1 MANTRKTPRVLD
13 ARKDT
18 LDFRDLMYEATLV
31 EVPAYRSLDDYRKAQ
46 VPILDQGQEGA
57 CTGFGLATVA
67 HYLLR
72 THRVGRDATVISPY
86 MFYDLA
92 RRYDE
97 WTGENYEGSSC
108 RGAMKGWYK
117 HGVCAQPLWPK
128 SQKGAVLDHAR
139 VEDAAHRP
147 LGAYF
152 RVNHSSLVAMH
163 SAITEAGVLYASG
176 SVHEGWRSVGRDG
189 IIKPSETMIGGH
201 AFAIVAY
208 DADGFWIQNSWGT
221 SWGNQ
226 GFGRIAYD
234 DWLKNGD
241 DVWVARLGV
250 PVKLMASDGTAR
262 VAFAAAVRARSW
274 SYADLRPHIVSL
286 GNHGVLETQGDIGTT
301 PELVHE
307 IVSRDVPRITA
318 TWKKKRIVLYAH
330 GGLVKQDD
338 ALQRANE
345 YRDAMLA
352 KECYPIAFIWH
363 TDFWTTVKEILS
375 DATSQRR
382 PEGFLDSTKDFM
394 LDRLDDML
402 EPLARAAGG
411 RDVWGK
417 MKEKAV
423 GATQRSDG
431 GARLV
436 ADELVALAKA
446 DPSVEIHVAAHS
458 AGSILHAPLVQYL
471 ASQGVRIKT
480 CTLWAPA
487 ITNTLFRATYLPLI
501 KSGDIGKFALFQ
513 LDDRTE
519 QDDDCAGF
527 YHKSL
532 LYLVARSFEE
542 HPRIPLVRPEGEP
555 IVGMRKFVDGDP
567 AIRAIFSSGTA
578 DRVIAPTT
586 GLKPGD
592 PNASEAKHHA
602 DFDDDLPTV
611 LATLARILGSAKAAS
626 DTPIAFASGASKKR
640 ETRRKIDKMADF
652 AATR

>member
-1 MANTRKTPRVLD
+1 
-13 ARKDT
+13 
-18 LDFRDLMYEATLV
+18 
-31 EVPAYRSLDDYRKAQ
+31 
-46 VPILDQGQEGA
+46 
-57 CTGFGLATVA
+57 
-67 HYLLR
+67 
-72 THRVGRDATVISPY
+72 
-86 MFYDLA
+86 
-92 RRYDE
+92 
-97 WTGENYEGSSC
+97 
-108 RGAMKGWYK
+108 
-117 HGVCAQPLWPK
+117 
-128 SQKGAVLDHAR
+128 
-139 VEDAAHRP
+139 
-147 LGAYF
+147 
-152 RVNHSSLVAMH
+152 MH

-578 DRVIAPTT
+578 ERVIAPTI